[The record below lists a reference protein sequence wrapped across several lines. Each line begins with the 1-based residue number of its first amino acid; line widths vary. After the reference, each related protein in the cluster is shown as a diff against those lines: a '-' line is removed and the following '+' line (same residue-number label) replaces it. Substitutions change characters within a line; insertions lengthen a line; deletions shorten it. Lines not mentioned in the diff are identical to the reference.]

1 MTAIIQDIVSVFFVL
16 ALGYFSGKQSMFTQ
30 DQAEGMNHLV
40 LNYCL
45 PALLFVS
52 IAHSTR
58 EQLFSDSTM
67 LIVAAIVLVGWYLA
81 AFLVA
86 KLFFGHTRQE
96 AGIAGLSAG
105 VPTVGFLGIAVLA
118 PLFGA
123 EAALTVAVAALV
135 VNLALV
141 PLGVTLV
148 APAGTKSSAALM
160 QAIEQPVVL
169 SPLIATAMVV
179 AGIRFPTVADP
190 PLELIG
196 HATSGVAVFTAGLV
210 LSAHKFRFNIE
221 VAWNVVIKL
230 VLMPATMLALGRALG
245 ITGGTLEQLVLIA
258 ALPPVFVGM
267 ILAVRYHTYVETASS
282 TLIVSSLLFAVAA
295 PMWIAIARSFGA

>member
-67 LIVAAIVLVGWYLA
+67 LIVTAIVLIGWYLA

-86 KLFFGHTRQE
+86 KLIFGHTRQE

-295 PMWIAIARSFGA
+295 PMWIAIARSFAA

>member
-1 MTAIIQDIVSVFFVL
+1 MTAIIQDIASVFFVL
-16 ALGYFSGKQSMFTQ
+16 VLGYFSGKQSRFTQ
-30 DQAEGMNHLV
+30 DQAEGFNHLV

-45 PALLFVS
+45 PAMLFVS

-67 LIVAAIVLVGWYLA
+67 LMAAAIVFVGWYLA
-81 AFLVA
+81 TFLVA
-86 KLFFGHTRQE
+86 KLFFGHARQE

-105 VPTVGFLGIAVLA
+105 APTVGFLGIAVLA

-123 EAALTVAVAALV
+123 EAAMTVAVAALV

-141 PLGVTLV
+141 PLGVALV
-148 APAGTKSSAALM
+148 APVGARPLAALM
-160 QAIEQPVVL
+160 QAFEQPVVL

-190 PLELIG
+190 PLALIG
-196 HATSGVAVFTAGLV
+196 HSTSGVAVFAAGLV
-210 LSAHKFRFNIE
+210 LSAHKFRFNLEI
-221 VAWNVVIKL
+221 AWNAVIKL
-230 VLMPATMLALGRALG
+230 LLMPASMLALGRALG
-245 ITGGTLEQLVLIA
+245 ITGGRLEQMVLIA
-258 ALPPVFVGM
+258 ALPPVFAGM

-282 TLIVSSLLFAVAA
+282 TLIVTVLLFAGAA
-295 PMWIAIARSFGA
+295 PIWIAIAQLFSA